1 MSSIRSTYAYALDKA
16 PKATFARTGL
26 GVLLELVI
34 VAGELADADPNEMCT
49 RYRYSVR
56 TPQLGAAVIY
66 ELKGEDDSSSV
77 FTATATGPF

>member
-49 RYRYSVR
+49 RLSVLDGN
-56 TPQLGAAVIY
+56 P
-66 ELKGEDDSSSV
+66 
-77 FTATATGPF
+77 TAWCRSDLRAERRR